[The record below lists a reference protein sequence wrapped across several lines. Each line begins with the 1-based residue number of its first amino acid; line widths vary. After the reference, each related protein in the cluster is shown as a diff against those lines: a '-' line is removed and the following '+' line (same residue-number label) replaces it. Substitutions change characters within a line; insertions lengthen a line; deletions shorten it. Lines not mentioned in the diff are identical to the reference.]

1 MLIPALLVGGGP
13 AIAQVERQELP
24 VLQGESPPPPAYAPQ
39 QPSYVP
45 QQPSYRTQQPA
56 YAPPQQPAYPQQPGY
71 EPQQPAYQPQQPAYA
86 PQEPAY
92 VPQEPV
98 YAPQQP
104 AYAPQEPVYAPQ
116 QPAYAPQQPGY
127 EPQQPAYQPQQPAY
141 APQQPAYAPPPS
153 GGGTQASGSS
163 PLPAD
168 LWRGVSGAELESLI
182 TQAPWPSPSPAL
194 TQLIARA
201 LATNPEGAGDVKA
214 KVGALM
220 RAGRI
225 EELIA
230 VLGGAGAPSE
240 PGAAA
245 VYAVALLAAGRDD
258 EACGLGLGGAAAE
271 TWRDSLAKR
280 AVFLIPAYCA
290 ARGGDRGAAQLALN
304 LARDSGVDAGIADAA
319 LAGAK
324 PRLPRSVDA
333 VDYLFLKLDHA
344 AGGADIAARATP
356 DLLYLIARDHSAA
369 PELRVAAAERAAAL
383 NIIDGAMLATAYG
396 DAASRLPKSAQ
407 SPPALRA
414 KLFATLNG
422 QASPKVRAESIDALL
437 ASGRDARIEIP
448 MAQALAQVTG
458 GVAEQAQGASYAET
472 GVRVAALTGDADAAW
487 QWTETGDPRL
497 RSWQLLLATAD
508 PYGQNARAALDA
520 GVDIALQSGLPGALL
535 QRLVTVLD
543 ALGEEV
549 PIPLWDLAGK
559 TPQPADGYLPETG
572 ALTNLK
578 QAADSGD
585 VGRTILLVAA
595 VLGPDGPQGAH
606 VIGLGDSLR
615 ALRRVGLDAEAR
627 RIGFEALY
635 AHWPQ
640 RGKA

>member
-1 MLIPALLVGGGP
+1 MLVIALLLLGGGS
-13 AIAQVERQELP
+13 AVAQVERQELP
-24 VLQGESPPPPAYAPQ
+24 VLQGETPPPPAYP
-39 QPSYVP
+39 P
-45 QQPSYRTQQPA
+45 QQPA
-56 YAPPQQPAYPQQPGY
+56 YAPPPQPSYTPQQPNY
-71 EPQQPAYQPQQPAYA
+71 APQQPAYQPQQPAYTLQQPPYQA
-86 PQEPAY
+86 
-92 VPQEPV
+92 
-98 YAPQQP
+98 QQP
-104 AYAPQEPVYAPQ
+104 AYTPQ
-116 QPAYAPQQPGY
+116 QPP
-127 EPQQPAYQPQQPAY
+127 YQPQQPAY
-141 APQQPAYAPPPS
+141 APPQRAYEPQQPAYETPQQPAYAPPRDDTWPQPIQQTPYPGS
-153 GGGTQASGSS
+153 GTQGSGSS

-168 LWRGVSGAELESLI
+168 LWRSVSATELESLI

-194 TQLIARA
+194 TRLIGRA
-201 LATNPEGAGDVKA
+201 LATNPEADGDVKA

-225 EELIA
+225 EEVIA
-230 VLGGAGAPSE
+230 VLGGAGAPNE

-258 EACGLGLGGAAAE
+258 EACGLGLGGAQAG

-280 AVFLIPAYCA
+280 AIFLIPAYCA
-290 ARGGDRGAAQLALN
+290 ARGGDRGGAELALN
-304 LARDSGVDAGIADAA
+304 LARDNGVDTGMAAAA

-324 PRLPRSVDA
+324 QPLPRSVDV
-333 VDYLFLKLDHA
+333 VDYLFLKLGHS
-344 AGGADIAARATP
+344 AGAGIAARATP
-356 DLLYLIARDHSAA
+356 DLLYLIARDQSAPA
-369 PELRVAAAERAAAL
+369 ELRVAAAERAAAL
-383 NIIDGAMLATAYG
+383 NIIDGTMLAAAYG

-422 QASPKVRAESIDALL
+422 QASPKIRAELIDALL

-458 GVAEQAQGASYAET
+458 GFAQDTPGAGFAET
-472 GVRVAALTGDADAAW
+472 GVRVAALAGDAEAAW
-487 QWTETGDPRL
+487 QWTEAADPRL
-497 RSWQLLLATAD
+497 RSWQLLLATSD

-572 ALTNLK
+572 ALTSLK

-595 VLGPDGPQGAH
+595 VLGPEGPQGAH
-606 VIGLGDSLR
+606 LIGLGDSLR

>member
-1 MLIPALLVGGGP
+1 
-13 AIAQVERQELP
+13 
-24 VLQGESPPPPAYAPQ
+24 
-39 QPSYVP
+39 
-45 QQPSYRTQQPA
+45 
-56 YAPPQQPAYPQQPGY
+56 
-71 EPQQPAYQPQQPAYA
+71 
-86 PQEPAY
+86 
-92 VPQEPV
+92 
-98 YAPQQP
+98 
-104 AYAPQEPVYAPQ
+104 
-116 QPAYAPQQPGY
+116 
-127 EPQQPAYQPQQPAY
+127 
-141 APQQPAYAPPPS
+141 
-153 GGGTQASGSS
+153 
-163 PLPAD
+163 
-168 LWRGVSGAELESLI
+168 
-182 TQAPWPSPSPAL
+182 
-194 TQLIARA
+194 
-201 LATNPEGAGDVKA
+201 
-214 KVGALM
+214 M

-225 EELIA
+225 EEVIA
-230 VLGGAGAPSE
+230 VLGGAGAPNE

-258 EACGLGLGGAAAE
+258 EACGLGLGGARAG

-280 AVFLIPAYCA
+280 AIFLIPAYCA
-290 ARGGDRGAAQLALN
+290 ARGGDRAGAELALN
-304 LARDSGVDAGIADAA
+304 LARDNGVDTGMAAAA

-324 PRLPRSVDA
+324 QPLPRSVDV
-333 VDYLFLKLDHA
+333 VDYLFLKLGHS
-344 AGGADIAARATP
+344 AGAGIAARATP
-356 DLLYLIARDHSAA
+356 DLLYLIARDQSAPA
-369 PELRVAAAERAAAL
+369 ELRVAAAERAAAL
-383 NIIDGAMLATAYG
+383 NVIDGTMLAAAYG

-422 QASPKVRAESIDALL
+422 QASPKIRAELIDALL

-458 GVAEQAQGASYAET
+458 GFAQDAPGAGFAET
-472 GVRVAALTGDADAAW
+472 GVRVAALAGDAEAAW
-487 QWTETGDPRL
+487 QWTEAGDPRL
-497 RSWQLLLATAD
+497 RSWQLLLATSD

-572 ALTNLK
+572 ALTSLK

-606 VIGLGDSLR
+606 LIGLGDSLR

>member
-1 MLIPALLVGGGP
+1 MLGAALLLGGGS
-13 AIAQVERQELP
+13 AIAQVERRELP
-24 VLQGESPPPPAYAPQ
+24 VLQGESPPPPAY
-39 QPSYVP
+39 S
-45 QQPSYRTQQPA
+45 
-56 YAPPQQPAYPQQPGY
+56 PPQQPAYPPPAYEPRQPVYQQQQPGY
-71 EPQQPAYQPQQPAYA
+71 EPQPGYGPRQPAYLPPQPAY
-86 PQEPAY
+86 E
-92 VPQEPV
+92 
-98 YAPQQP
+98 
-104 AYAPQEPVYAPQ
+104 
-116 QPAYAPQQPGY
+116 
-127 EPQQPAYQPQQPAY
+127 PQQPAY
-141 APQQPAYAPPPS
+141 APQQPAYEPSQPGYTEQPAYAPQQPASAPPQDRWPRPVQQTPYPNRGS
-153 GGGTQASGSS
+153 QVSGSI

-168 LWRGVSGAELESLI
+168 LWRGVSAAELETLI

-194 TQLIARA
+194 TKLIGRA
-201 LATNPEGAGDVKA
+201 LATNTGGDGDVKA

-245 VYAVALLAAGRDD
+245 VYAVALLAAGRED
-258 EACGLGLGGAAAE
+258 EACGLGLGGAAAGA
-271 TWRDSLAKR
+271 WRDSLAKR

-290 ARGGDRGAAQLALN
+290 ARGGDRGGAQLTLN
-304 LARDSGVDAGIADAA
+304 LARDNGVDAGIAYAA

-324 PRLPRSVDA
+324 PRLPSSVDV
-333 VDYLFLKLDHA
+333 VDYLFLKLGRA
-344 AGGADIAARATP
+344 ASGADIGARATP
-356 DLLYLIARDHSAA
+356 DLLYLITRDQSAPA
-369 PELRVAAAERAAAL
+369 ELRVAAAERAAAL
-383 NIIDGAMLATAYG
+383 NIIDGTMLAAAYG

-422 QASPKVRAESIDALL
+422 QASPKIRAESIDALL

-448 MAQALAQVTG
+448 MAQALAQVLPG
-458 GVAEQAQGASYAET
+458 GFAQDAPGAGYAET
-472 GVRVAALTGDADAAW
+472 GARVAALAGDADAAW

-497 RSWQLLLATAD
+497 RSWQLLLATSD
-508 PYGQNARAALDA
+508 PNGQNARAALDA

-549 PIPLWDLAGK
+549 PIPLWDLAGQ

-572 ALTNLK
+572 ALTSLK

-606 VIGLGDSLR
+606 LIGLGDSLR

-627 RIGFEALY
+627 RLGFEALY
-635 AHWPQ
+635 AHWPHH
-640 RGKA
+640 GKA

>member
-1 MLIPALLVGGGP
+1 MLVALLLLGVGS
-13 AIAQVERQELP
+13 AFAQIERRELP
-24 VLQGESPPPPAYAPQ
+24 VLQGESPPPPAYAP
-39 QPSYVP
+39 
-45 QQPSYRTQQPA
+45 
-56 YAPPQQPAYPQQPGY
+56 PQQPAYQNQQQAYPPPQPAYQQQQAYP
-71 EPQQPAYQPQQPAYA
+71 PQEPAYQPQQPAY
-86 PQEPAY
+86 PA
-92 VPQEPV
+92 
-98 YAPQQP
+98 
-104 AYAPQEPVYAPQ
+104 
-116 QPAYAPQQPGY
+116 
-127 EPQQPAYQPQQPAY
+127 QQPAY
-141 APQQPAYAPPPS
+141 APQQPAYAPPQPAYPPQQPAYAPQTPFPDN
-153 GGGTQASGSS
+153 GTQASGSS

-168 LWRGVSGAELESLI
+168 LWRSVSAAELETLI
-182 TQAPWPSPSPAL
+182 TQAPWPSRSPAL
-194 TQLIARA
+194 TKLIARA
-201 LATNPEGAGDVKA
+201 LETNPEADGDVKA

-225 EELIA
+225 EEVIA
-230 VLGGAGAPSE
+230 VLGGAGAPNE

-245 VYAVALLAAGRDD
+245 VYTVALLAAGRDD
-258 EACGLGLGGAAAE
+258 EACGLGLGTATAR
-271 TWRDSLAKR
+271 TWHDSLAKR

-290 ARGGDRGAAQLALN
+290 ARGGDRGGAELALN
-304 LARDSGVDAGIADAA
+304 LARDSGVDVRVAAAA

-324 PRLPRSVDA
+324 PPLPRSVDV
-333 VDYLFLKLDHA
+333 VDYLFLKLGHA
-344 AGGADIAARATP
+344 ATGAEIAARATP
-356 DLLYLIARDHSAA
+356 DLLYLIARDPSAA

-383 NIIDGAMLATAYG
+383 NIIDGTALAAAYG

-422 QASPKVRAESIDALL
+422 QASPKIRAESIDALL
-437 ASGRDARIEIP
+437 ASGRDARIEIS

-458 GVAEQAQGASYAET
+458 GFAQEAPDAGFAET
-472 GVRVAALTGDADAAW
+472 GVRVAALAGDAEAAW
-487 QWTETGDPRL
+487 QWTEGADPRL
-497 RSWQLLLATAD
+497 RSWQLLLATSD
-508 PYGQNARAALDA
+508 PYGPNARGALDA
-520 GVDIALQSGLPGALL
+520 GVDIALQSRLPGALL

-572 ALTNLK
+572 ALTDLK

-606 VIGLGDSLR
+606 LIGLGDSLR

-627 RIGFEALY
+627 RLGFEALY

>member
-1 MLIPALLVGGGP
+1 MLVIALLVGGGP
-13 AIAQVERQELP
+13 VFAQIERRELP
-24 VLQGESPPPPAYAPQ
+24 VLQGESPPPPAHTPPQQPGYASPQPSYTPQQPAYHPRQPAYSPQ

-45 QQPSYRTQQPA
+45 QQPA
-56 YAPPQQPAYPQQPGY
+56 YA
-71 EPQQPAYQPQQPAYA
+71 PQQPAYQPQQPAYQ
-86 PQEPAY
+86 PRRPAY
-92 VPQEPV
+92 P
-98 YAPQQP
+98 PQQP
-104 AYAPQEPVYAPQ
+104 S
-116 QPAYAPQQPGY
+116 
-127 EPQQPAYQPQQPAY
+127 
-141 APQQPAYAPPPS
+141 YAPPPQDTWRPPVQQTPYP

-168 LWRGVSGAELESLI
+168 LWRSVSAAELETLI

-194 TQLIARA
+194 TKLIARA
-201 LATNPEGAGDVKA
+201 LATNPEAAGDVKA

-230 VLGGAGAPSE
+230 VLGGAGAPNE

-245 VYAVALLAAGRDD
+245 VYAVALLAAGRDH
-258 EACGLGLGGAAAE
+258 EACSLGLGGAAAAA
-271 TWRDSLAKR
+271 WRDSLAKR
-280 AVFLIPAYCA
+280 AIFLIPAYCA
-290 ARGGDRGAAQLALN
+290 ARGGDRGGAQLALN
-304 LARDSGVDAGIADAA
+304 LAHDSGVDTGLAAAA

-324 PRLPRSVDA
+324 PPLPRSVDV
-333 VDYLFLKLDHA
+333 VDYLFLKLGHA
-344 AGGADIAARATP
+344 ATGAGIAARATP
-356 DLLYLIARDHSAA
+356 DLLYLIARDRSAA
-369 PELRVAAAERAAAL
+369 SELRVAAAERAAAV
-383 NIIDGAMLATAYG
+383 NIIDGTALAAAYG
-396 DAASRLPKSAQ
+396 DAAPRLPKSMQ

-458 GVAEQAQGASYAET
+458 GFAEHAQGAGYAET
-472 GVRVAALTGDADAAW
+472 GVRVAALAGDAEAAW
-487 QWTETGDPRL
+487 QWTEGADPRL
-497 RSWQLLLATAD
+497 RSWQLLLATSD
-508 PYGQNARAALDA
+508 PYGQNARGALDA

-606 VIGLGDSLR
+606 LIGLGDSLR

-640 RGKA
+640 HGKA

>member
-1 MLIPALLVGGGP
+1 M
-13 AIAQVERQELP
+13 
-24 VLQGESPPPPAYAPQ
+24 LQGESPPPPAYAP
-39 QPSYVP
+39 
-45 QQPSYRTQQPA
+45 
-56 YAPPQQPAYPQQPGY
+56 PQQPGY
-71 EPQQPAYQPQQPAYA
+71 APLRPSYTPQQPAYQQRQQPVYQPQKPAYA
-86 PQEPAY
+86 PP
-92 VPQEPV
+92 
-98 YAPQQP
+98 
-104 AYAPQEPVYAPQ
+104 
-116 QPAYAPQQPGY
+116 
-127 EPQQPAYQPQQPAY
+127 QPAY
-141 APQQPAYAPPPS
+141 APQQPAYAPQTN
-153 GGGTQASGSS
+153 GTQASGSS
-163 PLPAD
+163 PLPGD
-168 LWRGVSGAELESLI
+168 LWRSVSAAELETLI
-182 TQAPWPSPSPAL
+182 TQAPWPSRSPAL
-194 TQLIARA
+194 SKLIARA
-201 LATNPEGAGDVKA
+201 LETNAGGEGDIKA

-225 EELIA
+225 EEVIA
-230 VLGGAGAPSE
+230 VLGGAGAPNE

-258 EACGLGLGGAAAE
+258 EACGLGLGAAAAG
-271 TWRDSLAKR
+271 TWHDSLAKR
-280 AVFLIPAYCA
+280 AVFLIPTYCA
-290 ARGGDRGAAQLALN
+290 ARGADRGGAQLALN
-304 LARDSGVDAGIADAA
+304 LARDSGVNVRMAAAA

-324 PRLPRSVDA
+324 PPLPSRVD
-333 VDYLFLKLDHA
+333 VIDYLFLKLGHA
-344 AGGADIAARATP
+344 SAGAEIAARATP
-356 DLLYLIARDHSAA
+356 DLLYLVARDPSAA

-383 NIIDGAMLATAYG
+383 NIIDGTALAAAYG
-396 DAASRLPKSAQ
+396 DAASGLPKSAQ

-422 QASPKVRAESIDALL
+422 QASPKIRAESIDALL
-437 ASGRDARIEIP
+437 ASGRDASIEIS
-448 MAQALAQVTG
+448 MAQALAQLAG
-458 GVAEQAQGASYAET
+458 GFAQDAPGAGFAET
-472 GVRVAALTGDADAAW
+472 GVRVAALAGDAEAAW
-487 QWTETGDPRL
+487 QWTEGADPRL
-497 RSWQLLLATAD
+497 RSWQLLLATSD
-508 PYGQNARAALDA
+508 PYGPNARGALDA
-520 GVDIALQSGLPGALL
+520 GVDIALQSRLPGALL

-606 VIGLGDSLR
+606 LIGLGDSLR

-627 RIGFEALY
+627 RLGFEALY

>member
-1 MLIPALLVGGGP
+1 MLVVALLVGGGP
-13 AIAQVERQELP
+13 VCAQIERRELP
-24 VLQGESPPPPAYAPQ
+24 ALQGESPPPPAYSP
-39 QPSYVP
+39 P
-45 QQPSYRTQQPA
+45 QQPA
-56 YAPPQQPAYPQQPGY
+56 YAPPQPSYPPQQPAYQP
-71 EPQQPAYQPQQPAYA
+71 PQPAYQPQQPAYA
-86 PQEPAY
+86 PPQPTYQPGQPAYQPQQPAYAPEQPAY

-98 YAPQQP
+98 YAP
-104 AYAPQEPVYAPQ
+104 EPRAYAPQ
-116 QPAYAPQQPGY
+116 QPAYAPQQPGFAP
-127 EPQQPAYQPQQPAY
+127 EQRAY
-141 APQQPAYAPPPS
+141 APERSAHSQPSA
-153 GGGTQASGSS
+153 TQGAES

-168 LWRGVSGAELESLI
+168 LWRSVSAAELETLI

-194 TQLIARA
+194 TKLIARA
-201 LATNPEGAGDVKA
+201 LATNPDAGGDVKA

-230 VLGGAGAPSE
+230 VLGGAGAPNE

-245 VYAVALLAAGRDD
+245 VYAVAMLAAGRDD

-280 AVFLIPAYCA
+280 AIFLIPAYCA
-290 ARGGDRGAAQLALN
+290 ARSGDRGGAQLALN
-304 LARDSGVDAGIADAA
+304 LARDSGVDTGLAAAA

-324 PRLPRSVDA
+324 PPLPRRVDV
-333 VDYLFLKLDHA
+333 VDYLFLKLGHA
-344 AGGADIAARATP
+344 ALGAGIAARATP
-356 DLLYLIARDHSAA
+356 VLLYLIARDPSAA
-369 PELRVAAAERAAAL
+369 PELRVGAAERAAAL
-383 NIIDGAMLATAYG
+383 NIIDGAMLAAAYG

-422 QASPKVRAESIDALL
+422 QASPKIRAESIDALL

-448 MAQALAQVTG
+448 MAQALAHVTG
-458 GVAEQAQGASYAET
+458 GFDQDAPDAGFAET
-472 GVRVAALTGDADAAW
+472 GVRVAALAGDAEAAW
-487 QWTETGDPRL
+487 QWTEGADPRL
-497 RSWQLLLATAD
+497 RSWQLLLATSD
-508 PYGQNARAALDA
+508 LYGQNARGALDA

-572 ALTNLK
+572 ALTDLK

-606 VIGLGDSLR
+606 LIGIGDSLR